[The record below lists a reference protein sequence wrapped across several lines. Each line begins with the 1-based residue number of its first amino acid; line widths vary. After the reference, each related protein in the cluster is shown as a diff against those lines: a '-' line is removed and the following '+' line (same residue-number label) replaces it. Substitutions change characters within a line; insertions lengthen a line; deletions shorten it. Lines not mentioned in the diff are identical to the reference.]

1 MTLPIERLGGKQNC
15 RESFLA
21 PPGKSGKTLGH
32 VSDWD
37 EKRLRSEVS
46 WQAFKEGKSLLE
58 RGRVQ
63 GLKLGEDLA
72 TAQFTVGKRRLRTV
86 VRTGAQLEVECQCR
100 ENRSTGEVC
109 AHAVAVVLAG
119 LGMAETETL
128 EPETETTPQGENLA
142 CSVEFSPGLER
153 GLAVGRLSVK
163 LDRVGPGEGVAD
175 AVLSQWIAANHPNPS
190 FPCHLNTSDA
200 LTAEL
205 LDALRDHPRLT
216 DSKGNPLRI
225 ATDTMPPVKLAGSSL
240 RGNRVHLEL
249 GKSLTPIRWGSGL
262 GWMDGALLGRAPVG
276 EVPATWRDEAFDLLQ
291 EGRLDLP
298 LQEFIDGIDRWMD
311 LLQAPHVGWLGDI
324 RFRQRAARV
333 ELSLEGSLNAL
344 DAEVRIDTENGAVVH
359 DPETNT
365 IFTTDRTAAD
375 RVTRKMTQLG
385 FSKSGSGYSL
395 RDKPAIL
402 SFLADDRHQL
412 EKEWTV
418 KLGGRL
424 RHVIKS
430 LHVIRPAFEFGPQE
444 SLSCELSFQ
453 TDGGKVIP
461 RAKVLEILR
470 SGRDSVKTKSGA
482 EIVVSKQ
489 VATEVEPLLADLGIV
504 RPEGRLQL
512 NRAQQECLR
521 IVAGK
526 TGAGDFPRK
535 APTSLGPATLRDY
548 QVFGADWILDRINQF
563 GGALLAD
570 EMGLGKTIQTIAC
583 LTLLK
588 KAARQPSLI
597 LMPTSLIG
605 NWADELSRFAPELK
619 VVVLHGPKRDALRP
633 KVDES
638 DVVITSYGTMVR
650 DLAFHLA
657 REYSLVVADEAS
669 LLRNPDSEISRS
681 VAKLKPGGRLALTGT
696 PVENRLLDLW
706 SIFRV
711 VAPGYL
717 GAKDEFLGRYEQ
729 GDAAETR
736 RLRTR
741 ISPYVLRRTKAEV
754 AKDLPER
761 IETDQWLELGDEAR
775 ALYREIASAGV
786 HQWETLQ
793 DEGKQGAASMHLL
806 TTLLRLRQICLDPT
820 LVADLD
826 EPATS
831 AKTQWL
837 GEYLTSR
844 AQENCKTLVFSQF
857 TSYLR
862 KTGTD
867 AMGEIGQIF
876 RLDGSTRNRAELVKK
891 FQKHEGPAVFFIS
904 LKAGGYGLNLTAA
917 DAVVHMDPWWNPA
930 VEAQASDRAHR
941 IGQSKPVSIHRLLIR
956 DSVEER
962 VRKLQLAKQA
972 VISQINEDETPT
984 NWSNA
989 DLRGLI
995 EL

>member
-1 MTLPIERLGGKQNC
+1 M
-15 RESFLA
+15 
-21 PPGKSGKTLGH
+21 
-32 VSDWD
+32 SDWD
-37 EKRLRSEVS
+37 ETRLRSEVS

-72 TAQFTVGKRRLRTV
+72 TAQFMVGKRRLRTV
-86 VRTGAQLEVECQCR
+86 VRTGTQLDVECQCR

-119 LGMAETETL
+119 LGMAETET
-128 EPETETTPQGENLA
+128 PETETVTTPHGENLA
-142 CSVEFSPGLER
+142 CAIEFPPGFER

-190 FPCHLNTSDA
+190 FPCHLNTGGS

-225 ATDTMPPVKLAGSSL
+225 ATDSMPPVKLAGSSL
-240 RGNRVHLEL
+240 RGTRVHLEL
-249 GKSLTPIRWGSGL
+249 ENPPTPIRWGYGL
-262 GWMDGALLGRAPVG
+262 GWMSGALLGRAPVA
-276 EVPATWRDEAFDLLQ
+276 EVPVAWRDEAFDLLQ
-291 EGRLDLP
+291 EGSLDLP
-298 LQEFIDGIDRWMD
+298 LDEFIGGIDSWMD
-311 LLQAPHVGWLGDI
+311 LLQAPHVGWLGEI
-324 RFRQRAARV
+324 RFRQRTARV

-344 DAEVRIDTENGAVVH
+344 DAEVRIDTGKGTAVH

-375 RVTRKMTQLG
+375 RVARRMTQLG
-385 FSKSGSGYSL
+385 FSKSGSGYTL

-402 SFLADDRHQL
+402 SFLADDRHRL
-412 EKEWTV
+412 GEEWTV
-418 KLGGRL
+418 KLGDRL
-424 RHVIKS
+424 SHVIKS
-430 LHVIRPAFEFGPQE
+430 LHVIRPNFDFGPQE

-512 NRAQQECLR
+512 TRAQQECLR
-521 IVAGK
+521 IAAGK
-526 TGAGDFPRK
+526 PGVGDLPRK
-535 APTSLGPATLRDY
+535 TPGSLGPATLRDY
-548 QVFGADWILDRINQF
+548 QVFGADWILDRIDQF

-583 LTLLK
+583 LTRLK
-588 KAARQPSLI
+588 GGARQPSLI

-605 NWADELSRFAPELK
+605 NWADELSRFTPELK

-633 KVDES
+633 QVDES
-638 DVVITSYGTMVR
+638 VVVITSYGTMVR

-657 REYSLVVADEAS
+657 QDYSLVVADEAS

-717 GAKDEFLGRYEQ
+717 GAKDEFLSRYEQ

-741 ISPYVLRRTKAEV
+741 ISPYVLRRTKTEV

-761 IETDQWLELGDEAR
+761 IETDQWLELGDGAR
-775 ALYREIASAGV
+775 ALYREIATAGV
-786 HQWETLQ
+786 HQWESLQ

-806 TTLLRLRQICLDPT
+806 TTLLRLRQICLDPA
-820 LVADLD
+820 LVTDL
-826 EPATS
+826 EESAVS
-831 AKTQWL
+831 AKTHWL
-837 GEYLTSR
+837 GEYLDSR
-844 AQENCKTLVFSQF
+844 AIEHCKTLVFSQF
-857 TSYLR
+857 PSYLR
-862 KTGTD
+862 KLET
-867 AMGEIGQIF
+867 EKLGQAGRIF
-876 RLDGSTRNRAELVKK
+876 RLDGSTRNGTALVNE
-891 FQKHEGPAVFFIS
+891 FQKHEGPAVFLIS

-941 IGQSKPVSIHRLLIR
+941 IGQSRPVSIHRLLIR

-972 VISQINEDETPT
+972 MISQITEDETPS
-984 NWSNA
+984 NWSND
-989 DLRGLI
+989 DLRSLI